1 MAGGVSALLA
11 KIARL
16 RPRVV
21 CFNGKGIWLHVERS
35 LQQQQLMIQSDGDR
49 SHDSTSATVGPK
61 REDEE
66 SKPIMADTNQERP
79 VKTERGLGTRSL
91 RRLLLKKDTSSDG
104 VAATS
109 EMALPNKEEEED
121 LKPSVT
127 VLVHTDHD
135 TKRERSASG
144 ASSST
149 ADSSGSD
156 AGPIL
161 RPSTEVTALVGHG
174 SALSS
179 PSSPISPRRTA
190 TVTQSTFAYGMQPY
204 KAVHDV
210 VPKVSKVTGHC
221 TRLVL
226 SDTAYGI
233 PLL

>member
-1 MAGGVSALLA
+1 MAGGVPALLA
-11 KIARL
+11 KVARL

-35 LQQQQLMIQSDGDR
+35 LQQQQLTIQSDGDG
-49 SHDSTSATVGPK
+49 SHDSSAAEVLK

-66 SKPIMADTNQERP
+66 FKKPIMADTDQERP
-79 VKTERGLGTRSL
+79 VKTERGLGARSL
-91 RRLLLKKDTSSDG
+91 RRALLKKDTSSDG

-109 EMALPNKEEEED
+109 EMALPNKEEED
-121 LKPSVT
+121 LKPPSV
-127 VLVHTDHD
+127 VLVHTDND

-144 ASSST
+144 ASSS
-149 ADSSGSD
+149 GSD
-156 AGPIL
+156 AGRIL
-161 RPSTEVTALVGHG
+161 RPSTEVTALVGYG

-179 PSSPISPRRTA
+179 PSSSPVSPRRTA

-210 VPKVSKVTGHC
+210 LPEVSKATGHC

-226 SDTAYGI
+226 SDTAYDI